1 VGWTTTTPNGPNY
14 VAEVRAEQFQSHAAA
29 LAYERALGDERCS
42 EEYVP
47 FTACSIPGAAG
58 FRCSCGGTRVI
69 DKVGFVRG
77 NLGMQ
82 VIDWY
87 AMAGDRHRTVEVL
100 AERAAAPYT
109 SPPPTT
115 KFAPV
120 PPG

>member
-1 VGWTTTTPNGPNY
+1 VQRGVRSLHGLFDSRRGW
-14 VAEVRAEQFQSHAAA
+14 VQVQ
-29 LAYERALGDERCS
+29 
-42 EEYVP
+42 
-47 FTACSIPGAAG
+47 
-58 FRCSCGGTRVI
+58 CGGTRVI
-69 DKVGFVRG
+69 DEVGFVRG
-77 NLGMQ
+77 NLGIQ